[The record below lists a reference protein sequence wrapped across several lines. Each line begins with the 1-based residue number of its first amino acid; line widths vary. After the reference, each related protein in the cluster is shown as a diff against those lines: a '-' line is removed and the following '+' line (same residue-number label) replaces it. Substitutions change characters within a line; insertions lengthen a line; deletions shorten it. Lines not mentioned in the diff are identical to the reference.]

1 MGRHQRGVARRHRI
15 FSFFNMTDEK
25 TCMEAYRSGFT
36 EGQKHLEPS
45 PETLRILTEI
55 KTEWAQLKTRALYA
69 LVTSLAVAVGYG
81 VWVGTIQSR
90 LDDGERTNEE
100 LSESVSKIDG
110 QQRVNDIALAGI
122 KAELASINATLL
134 EIKSSL
140 KRL

>member
-1 MGRHQRGVARRHRI
+1 
-15 FSFFNMTDEK
+15 
-25 TCMEAYRSGFT
+25 MEAYRSGFT

-90 LDDGERTNEE
+90 LDDGERTHVE
-100 LSESVSKIDG
+100 LAERVAKIDG
-110 QQRVNDIALAGI
+110 QQRANDVALAGI

>member
-1 MGRHQRGVARRHRI
+1 
-15 FSFFNMTDEK
+15 MTDEK

-45 PETLRILTEI
+45 PETLRILTEM

-69 LVTSLAVAVGYG
+69 LVTSLTVAVGYG

-90 LDDGERTNEE
+90 LDDGERTHEE
-100 LSESVSKIDG
+100 LS
-110 QQRVNDIALAGI
+110 
-122 KAELASINATLL
+122 LASIKTELANINTTLL